1 MVDPG
6 RIRALLDRLVEE
18 TANLRRLAALSN
30 AELLADPDRMA
41 AVKYRFLVAIETC
54 IDVGEH
60 IVSSEGLRAPESF
73 ADTFAVVAEAGYL
86 PIDAVETLQDMA
98 RFRNLLVHVYEEVD
112 DHRVV
117 QVLHTR
123 LDDLDGFRSEIARR
137 VVDEEG

>member
-117 QVLHTR
+117 QILHTR